1 MKQHLRS
8 SFIDTMIGMLINIP
22 LNYFA
27 ISVAFYYNWTAEV
40 TTVVYTIVFTFFA
53 ITRKT
58 LTNAYFYRKQT

>member
-1 MKQHLRS
+1 
-8 SFIDTMIGMLINIP
+8 MIGMLINIP

-58 LTNAYFYRKQT
+58 LTNAYFYRKQQ